1 MFWIELIIVLAII
14 FIGVRVGGTF
24 LAMAGGIGMFIMT
37 FILHVTPSDPPITV
51 ILIMIAVICAAA
63 TMQACGGLDY
73 LVRIAEKILRKNP
86 KMITVLA
93 PVVAYIF
100 TFMCGTGHIVYSLLP
115 VINEIAIETGVRP
128 ERPISASIVS
138 SQQAITA
145 CPISAATVGILAFM
159 AEATNYTKVNIFTL
173 LIVCVPATLIGT
185 AIAAIAVIK
194 KCKELA
200 DDPEFQ
206 ARVEAGLIEDFSK
219 KVKEEKK
226 VSKEAKIS
234 VTIFLIAM
242 VGIVL
247 LGAVSG
253 LVPTLADG
261 SKLPLTTVIEI
272 FMLVAAAAMILLTK
286 LDSNKVLDQPVFRT
300 GMFAVVLAFGLCW
313 LVNTFIGDQSS
324 FITDNMSALTN
335 KYPWIFIVAVFIVGA
350 ITTSQ
355 SSTTMIMIPIGIALG
370 LEAHHLSVMA
380 MTPENCVY
388 PVNFCTQDDL
398 TRESSIRYYQ
408 RAIDTAQFLDC
419 PCVQISTGF
428 GYFDQPRE
436 EGWKYCRESL
446 WTLAQYCEKKDV
458 RLLLEELKVT
468 TTNVLIT
475 SKDIAKM
482 LEEIESPSIVGMVD
496 MDQMTYAKETI
507 DDYFDNLGDKLQHME
522 YMSRTAEK
530 RSVTEKRSESK
541 I

>member
-37 FILHVTPSDPPITV
+37 FILHVTPSDPPVTV

-93 PVVAYIF
+93 PLVAYIF

-185 AIAAIAVIK
+185 IVAAIAVIK
-194 KCKELA
+194 KGKELA

-206 ARVEAGLIEDFSK
+206 ARVKAGLIEDFSK

-226 VSKEAKIS
+226 SAKKQKFPLRS
-234 VTIFLIAM
+234 SSLLWWESFFL
-242 VGIVL
+242 VQS
-247 LGAVSG
+247 AV
-253 LVPTLADG
+253 
-261 SKLPLTTVIEI
+261 
-272 FMLVAAAAMILLTK
+272 
-286 LDSNKVLDQPVFRT
+286 
-300 GMFAVVLAFGLCW
+300 
-313 LVNTFIGDQSS
+313 
-324 FITDNMSALTN
+324 
-335 KYPWIFIVAVFIVGA
+335 
-350 ITTSQ
+350 
-355 SSTTMIMIPIGIALG
+355 
-370 LEAHHLSVMA
+370 
-380 MTPENCVY
+380 
-388 PVNFCTQDDL
+388 
-398 TRESSIRYYQ
+398 
-408 RAIDTAQFLDC
+408 
-419 PCVQISTGF
+419 
-428 GYFDQPRE
+428 
-436 EGWKYCRESL
+436 
-446 WTLAQYCEKKDV
+446 
-458 RLLLEELKVT
+458 
-468 TTNVLIT
+468 
-475 SKDIAKM
+475 
-482 LEEIESPSIVGMVD
+482 
-496 MDQMTYAKETI
+496 
-507 DDYFDNLGDKLQHME
+507 
-522 YMSRTAEK
+522 
-530 RSVTEKRSESK
+530 
-541 I
+541 

>member
-100 TFMCGTGHIVYSLLP
+100 T
-115 VINEIAIETGVRP
+115 
-128 ERPISASIVS
+128 
-138 SQQAITA
+138 
-145 CPISAATVGILAFM
+145 
-159 AEATNYTKVNIFTL
+159 L

-185 AIAAIAVIK
+185 VIAAIAVIK
-194 KCKELA
+194 KGKELA

-370 LEAHHLSVMA
+370 LPANVIVAGWIACSSNYFIPASGQCVAALAFDSAGTTKIGKFVLNHSYMIPGLVCTVVSVVVA
-380 MTPENCVY
+380 
-388 PVNFCTQDDL
+388 
-398 TRESSIRYYQ
+398 
-408 RAIDTAQFLDC
+408 
-419 PCVQISTGF
+419 
-428 GYFDQPRE
+428 
-436 EGWKYCRESL
+436 
-446 WTLAQYCEKKDV
+446 
-458 RLLLEELKVT
+458 LLIGAV
-468 TTNVLIT
+468 V
-475 SKDIAKM
+475 
-482 LEEIESPSIVGMVD
+482 
-496 MDQMTYAKETI
+496 
-507 DDYFDNLGDKLQHME
+507 F
-522 YMSRTAEK
+522 
-530 RSVTEKRSESK
+530 
-541 I
+541 